1 MAPKDKPPDDSPAD
15 GGMRPQDPPSE
26 ENREF
31 IETVF
36 KENYDWLVRAFGRN
50 RRFARDAVHEAYL
63 ELLRSDSDPEL
74 IRSPK
79 AYVMKVVLRI
89 ARKMARDSSSS
100 HREIVDSDFLT
111 QLEEGSLTEGMRV
124 PAGEGGELAE
134 AFAQLTEL
142 QQQVFA
148 MSAAD
153 GMSTWEIAKE
163 LDISWFKAQRARTTA
178 WKAMQ
183 AVAPQSSQGRK
194 RK

>member
-15 GGMRPQDPPSE
+15 GGMRSQDPPSE

-36 KENYDWLVRAFGRN
+36 KENYDGLVRALGRN
-50 RRFARDAVHEAYL
+50 RRFARDAVHQAYI
-63 ELLRSDSDPEL
+63 ELLRSGSDPEL

-89 ARKMARDSSSS
+89 ARKMARD
-100 HREIVDSDFLT
+100 REIVDSELLT
-111 QLEEGSLTEGMRV
+111 QLEETPLTEGMRV
-124 PAGEGGELAE
+124 PAADGDEFAE
-134 AFAQLTEL
+134 AFAQLTDL

-153 GMSTWEIAKE
+153 GMSSWEISQE
-163 LDISWFKAQRARTTA
+163 LDISWFRAQRARTTA
-178 WKAMQ
+178 WKVMQ
-183 AVAPQSSQGRK
+183 AVVPQSSQGRK